1 MRKFDLFVN
10 KFEAL
15 PTEVQINVYNKYCK
29 FELNGGTIYRMD
41 ELDEM
46 FTGVAPTKLFAMTSE
61 GFSINDR
68 YFIIT
73 SFGLESFNEVDVKE
87 LIEDFEY
94 EIYKCH
100 QAWKNTLSE
109 QGIWPR

>member
-1 MRKFDLFVN
+1 MKKFLLFVS

-15 PTEVQINVYNKYCK
+15 TEAEQVKVYNKFCK
-29 FELNGGTIYRMD
+29 FTLNGGTIYRMD

-46 FTGVAPTKLFAMTSE
+46 FTGVAPTKLFEMTSE

-100 QAWKNTLSE
+100 PAWKE
-109 QGIWPR
+109 YIK

>member
-15 PTEVQINVYNKYCK
+15 PIEVQINVYNKYCK
-29 FELNGGTIYRMD
+29 FERNGGTIYRMD
-41 ELDEM
+41 ELDQM
-46 FTGVAPTKLFAMTSE
+46 FTGVAPTKLFEITSE

-73 SFGLESFNEVDVKE
+73 SFGLESFNDIREV
-87 LIEDFEY
+87 IEDFEY
-94 EIYKCH
+94 QIYKCH
-100 QAWKNTLSE
+100 PAWKE
-109 QGIWPR
+109 YIK

>member
-15 PTEVQINVYNKYCK
+15 STEVQINVYNKYCK
-29 FELNGGTIYRMD
+29 FNLNGGTIYRMD

-46 FTGVAPTKLFAMTSE
+46 FTGVAPTKLFEMTSE

-73 SFGLESFNEVDVKE
+73 SFGLESFNDIKEV
-87 LIEDFEY
+87 IEDFEY
-94 EIYKCH
+94 QIYKCH
-100 QAWKNTLSE
+100 PAWKE
-109 QGIWPR
+109 YIK

>member
-1 MRKFDLFVN
+1 MRKFDLFVS

-15 PTEVQINVYNKYCK
+15 PTEVQVNVYNKYCK

-46 FTGVAPTKLFAMTSE
+46 FTGVAPTKLFEMTSE

-68 YFIIT
+68 YFVIT
-73 SFGLESFNEVDVKE
+73 SFGLESFNDIREV
-87 LIEDFEY
+87 IEDFEY
-94 EIYKCH
+94 QIYECH
-100 QAWKNTLSE
+100 QAWKE
-109 QGIWPR
+109 YIK

>member
-1 MRKFDLFVN
+1 MPYQEKSVPLHLFKRTQNIIILGDMKKFYLFVS

-15 PTEVQINVYNKYCK
+15 STEVRINVYNKFCK
-29 FELNGGTIYRMD
+29 FNLNGGTIYRMD

-46 FTGVAPTKLFAMTSE
+46 FTGVAPTKLFEMTSE

-73 SFGLESFNEVDVKE
+73 SFGL
-87 LIEDFEY
+87 
-94 EIYKCH
+94 
-100 QAWKNTLSE
+100 
-109 QGIWPR
+109 

>member
-1 MRKFDLFVN
+1 MKKFLLFVS

-15 PTEVQINVYNKYCK
+15 TEAEQVKVYNKFCK
-29 FELNGGTIYRMD
+29 FTLNGGTIYRMD

-46 FTGVAPTKLFAMTSE
+46 FTGVAPTKLFEMTSE

-73 SFGLESFNEVDVKE
+73 SFGLESFNDIREV
-87 LIEDFEY
+87 IEDFEY
-94 EIYKCH
+94 QIYKCH
-100 QAWKNTLSE
+100 PAWKE
-109 QGIWPR
+109 YIK

>member
-1 MRKFDLFVN
+1 MRKFDLFVS

-46 FTGVAPTKLFAMTSE
+46 FTGVAPTKLFE
-61 GFSINDR
+61 
-68 YFIIT
+68 IT
-73 SFGLESFNEVDVKE
+73 
-87 LIEDFEY
+87 
-94 EIYKCH
+94 
-100 QAWKNTLSE
+100 
-109 QGIWPR
+109 